1 MANSPLYD
9 DVLDSPTVAKKL
21 TVARSR
27 ERLVVG
33 IVAFWLSVISV
44 VLFVAAASLVQADRT
59 ARVPVVTWGRAA
71 ALSAILGGIASVA
84 GGVLSIVGLTKD
96 SRSFRPAALGW
107 ILSFSGVFVFL
118 FYLAAL
124 YED

>member
-9 DVLDSPTVAKKL
+9 DVLDSPTEAKKL